1 MKSGVERDWTK
12 VTWNDAQRALSETA
26 GILDNKL
33 PRIMTVPGGM
43 RRCAVHV
50 VAVVS
55 NGDMDILIHHA
66 ALQ

>member
-1 MKSGVERDWTK
+1 MEQDWTK

-33 PRIMTVPGGM
+33 PQIMTVPGGM
-43 RRCAVHV
+43 HHCAVHV

-55 NGDMDILIHHA
+55 DGDMDILTHHA